1 MNEKLVFHFKR
12 NGRTLPID
20 DLAQLEFDRGGVA
33 LDGEASAWPRGLR
46 FDFGGVGPFK
56 DRLNDLRNQTT
67 DGDHRFSVSVENG
80 ALIITTINP
89 DRIPTGTYDYRLRIA
104 DLDIHNGEGRVRLNE
119 GGPPIEIRLDV
130 RPKRYV
136 VMPTDSIQSDQ
147 PITDLVNGGSL
158 IDNRRIIDWLK
169 DDTPRPKRKAC
180 LLNILGRLRVSP
192 SPDAPLINFVREIF
206 FADVDRIYAKV
217 DLKLLDRLR
226 KLDRDTRMPF
236 SLDHGPLDPVHQML
250 LRRVPLVDQ
259 DATEQYRKAA
269 MSFRQDDQPSLQLV
283 VFPPPKDESERGCYA
298 DIDIDLGNPKRD
310 ISGFFIHL
318 GEIIAEGKTDHI
330 KLNKKLKKDP
340 ILSGHL
346 HYTITNSSAVP

>member
-1 MNEKLVFHFKR
+1 MKKILVFHFER
-12 NGRTLPID
+12 NGEKLPID
-20 DLAQLEFDRGGVA
+20 DLSPLEFDRGGVA

-46 FDFGGVGPFK
+46 FDFDGVGPFK
-56 DRLNDLRNQTT
+56 DRLNDLRKQTT
-67 DGDHRFSVSVENG
+67 DGGHRFSVTVEKG
-80 ALIITTINP
+80 ALSFTTINP
-89 DRIPTGTYDYRLRIA
+89 DHIPTGTYNYRLRIA
-104 DLDIHNGEGRVRLNE
+104 DLDILNGEGRVKLNKDA
-119 GGPPIEIRLDV
+119 PPIEIRLDV
-130 RPKRYV
+130 SPNRHDVK
-136 VMPTDSIQSDQ
+136 PTDSIQSDQ
-147 PITDLVNGGSL
+147 PIADLVNGNSE
-158 IDNRRIIDWLK
+158 IDNKRIIDWLS
-169 DDTPRPKRKAC
+169 DVAPRPKRKAC

-192 SPDAPLINFVREIF
+192 SPDDPLINFVQSIF